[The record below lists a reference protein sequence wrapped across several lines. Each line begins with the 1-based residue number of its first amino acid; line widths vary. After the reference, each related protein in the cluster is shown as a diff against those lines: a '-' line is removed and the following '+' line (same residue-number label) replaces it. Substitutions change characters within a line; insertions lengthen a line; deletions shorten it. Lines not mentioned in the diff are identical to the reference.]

1 MTTPPRRL
9 ALITGASSGIG
20 AALARVYAEHGW
32 DVALTARRGERLE
45 QVADELRARFGVL
58 ALTRAAD
65 LADPAT
71 PQALA
76 DWLADEARPASAL
89 VNNAGFSRTSGFAE
103 TPLGDHGAMLR
114 VMLQAPIEL
123 THLLLPAM
131 LEQRFGRVL
140 NVCSLAGLLPATGG
154 DTLYGPIKSFLIRAS
169 QGLHLELRDRGVHVS
184 ALCPGYVYSEFHDA
198 NGSREAVTRAY
209 PHWMW
214 MNAGAVAREGY
225 EAVEANRPM
234 SVPGAPNKAIAA
246 LVKLLPDDWT
256 LALADRHAGRLG
268 RL

>member
-1 MTTPPRRL
+1 MTPPERRL
-9 ALITGASSGIG
+9 VLITGASSGIG
-20 AALARVYAEHGW
+20 AALARVYAERGW
-32 DVALTARRGERLE
+32 DVVLTARREDRLE
-45 QVADELRARFGVL
+45 QIADEIRARFGVS
-58 ALTRAAD
+58 AAIRPLD
-65 LADPAT
+65 LADAAAPE
-71 PQALA
+71 ALA
-76 DWLADEARPASAL
+76 GWLDGEGLAVDAL
-89 VNNAGFSRTSGFAE
+89 VNNAGFSRTTGFAE
-103 TPLGDHGAMLR
+103 TPLGDHEAMLR
-114 VMLQAPIEL
+114 VMLQAPVEL
-123 THLLLPAM
+123 THRLLPGM
-131 LEQRFGRVL
+131 LERRFGRIL
-140 NVCSLAGLLPATGG
+140 NLCSLAGLLPATGG

-214 MNAGAVAREGY
+214 MTAEDVAREGY
-225 EAVEANRPM
+225 EAAEANRPM

-246 LVKLLPDDWT
+246 LVKALPDEWT